1 MSFDELK
8 INDTLALELKV
19 KNVPTF
25 YLFKGKELQ
34 GQCGEADIKKV
45 QSLLKTME

>member
-19 KNVPTF
+19 KMSPPF
-25 YLFKGKELQ
+25 IYSRGKN
-34 GQCGEADIKKV
+34 
-45 QSLLKTME
+45 